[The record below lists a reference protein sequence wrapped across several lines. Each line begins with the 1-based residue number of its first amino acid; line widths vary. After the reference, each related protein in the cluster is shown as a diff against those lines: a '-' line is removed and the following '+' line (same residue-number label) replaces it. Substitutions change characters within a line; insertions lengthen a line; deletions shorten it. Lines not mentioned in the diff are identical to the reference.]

1 MGKKYLKLIVMGAIL
16 AVSIPQAAYAYIDPS
31 TGSYVM
37 QVLLAAVLGVSF
49 VVKSYW
55 NKIKTFFRKGH

>member
-1 MGKKYLKLIVMGAIL
+1 MGAIV
-16 AVSIPQAAYAYIDPS
+16 AVSIPQVAYAYIDPG

-37 QVLLAAVLGVSF
+37 QVLLAAVLGASF

-55 NKIKTFFRKGH
+55 NKIKTFFKRSH